1 MKIIC
6 KKEHEHQLKKLL
18 KEYQYLDITIVE
30 KGLEYVG
37 LCYHF
42 DIESLDQLVNYLK
55 KKDSQGE
62 WIIGYKDDRIIKIDI
77 HTIIYIEGF
86 SKEGYAYT
94 NQSEYMIKDKLYE
107 LENKLSSY
115 GFIRINKSV
124 IVNVHEIEYI
134 LPEVYNR
141 YSIYM
146 TNGVGLILSRSYVKG
161 FKNYLKFR

>member
-1 MKIIC
+1 
-6 KKEHEHQLKKLL
+6 
-18 KEYQYLDITIVE
+18 
-30 KGLEYVG
+30 
-37 LCYHF
+37 
-42 DIESLDQLVNYLK
+42 
-55 KKDSQGE
+55 
-62 WIIGYKDDRIIKIDI
+62 
-77 HTIIYIEGF
+77 
-86 SKEGYAYT
+86 
-94 NQSEYMIKDKLYE
+94 MIKDKFYE

-161 FKNYLKFR
+161 FKNYLKIR